1 MMTKSDTIEA
11 IQKLNPTA
19 SPDFLAGFPNDELAR
34 YLDRLSNMSPERPM
48 ETSDE
53 IQTDQSSV
61 SDAAVGRGPF

>member
-19 SPDFLAGFPNDELAR
+19 RPDFLAGFPNDELAR

-48 ETSDE
+48 VTSDE
-53 IQTDQSSV
+53 IQTEQLSV
-61 SDAAVGRGPF
+61 SDAAVGRSPL